1 MIRIW
6 TEYRQMRIDCINLT
20 IFSGDGIITTVAGDG
35 TAGYKGDGGLATSA
49 GLLNPS
55 GVAVDASG
63 NIYIADTSNSRIRLV
78 TKSTGIITTVAGDG
92 TYGYKGDGGL
102 ATSAGLYFPYG
113 VAVDASGNIYIADSV
128 IGRIRLV
135 TKSTGIITT
144 VAGDGTMSYG
154 GDGGLATSAGLYSPN
169 GVAVD
174 ASGNIYIAD
183 TVNSR
188 IRLVT
193 KSTGIITTV
202 AGDGTLGY
210 KGDGGLATS
219 AGLYYPYGVA
229 VDASGNI
236 HIADTSNSRVR
247 LVTKSTGIITTV
259 AGDGTTARYKGDG
272 GLATSAGL
280 YSPNGVAVDASGNI
294 YISDNGNYR
303 IRLVTKSTGI
313 ITTVAGDGSVGYKG
327 DGGLATLAGL
337 NYPSGVAVDASGNIY
352 IADSSRVRLVN
363 PTAST
368 ASLAPSLSPLS
379 FVLSAPPTTSLSS
392 RPSSPPSASPTISL
406 SSRPSSPPSAS
417 PTTSLSSRPLSP
429 PSAPPTTSLSSRPS
443 SPPSASPT
451 TSLSSRPSSPPSASP
466 TTSLSSRPSL
476 LPSGKTP
483 SS

>member
-1 MIRIW
+1 
-6 TEYRQMRIDCINLT
+6 
-20 IFSGDGIITTVAGDG
+20 VAGDG
-35 TAGYKGDGGLATSA
+35 TAGYTGDGGLATSA
-49 GLLNPS
+49 SLYYPY

-92 TYGYKGDGGL
+92 TTVYKGDGGL
-102 ATSAGLYFPYG
+102 ATSAGLYYPNG
-113 VAVDASGNIYIADSV
+113 VAVDASGNIYIADTSNQRV
-128 IGRIRLV
+128 RLV

-144 VAGDGTMSYG
+144 VAGDGTIGYK
-154 GDGGLATSAGLYSPN
+154 GDGGLATSAGLYTPN
-169 GVAVD
+169 DVAVD

-202 AGDGTLGY
+202 AGDESKLY
-210 KGDGGLATS
+210 NGDGGLATS
-219 AGLYYPYGVA
+219 ASLSTPYRIA

-236 HIADTSNSRVR
+236 YIADSGNHRVR

-259 AGDGTTARYKGDG
+259 AGDGTIGYKGDG
-272 GLATSAGL
+272 GLATSASL
-280 YSPNGVAVDASGNI
+280 YYPYGVAADASGSI
-294 YISDNGNYR
+294 YIADTGNHR
-303 IRLVTKSTGI
+303 IRMVTKSTGI
-313 ITTVAGDGSVGYKG
+313 ITTVAGDGTLGYEG
-327 DGGLATLAGL
+327 DGGLATSAGL
-337 NYPSGVAVDASGNIY
+337 YAPYGVAVDASGIIY
-352 IADSSRVRLVN
+352 IADTFHHGIRLVN

-379 FVLSAPPTTSLSS
+379 LVLSAPPTTSLSS
-392 RPSSPPSASPTISL
+392 RPSSPPSAP
-406 SSRPSSPPSAS
+406 
-417 PTTSLSSRPLSP
+417 
-429 PSAPPTTSLSSRPS
+429 
-443 SPPSASPT
+443 PT